1 MSFPNSEIGTIG
13 YPQAALFALCLALVA
28 LNLYAV
34 VMAALLTQSKQST
47 TPSQAT
53 TWPAR

>member
-34 VMAALLTQSKQST
+34 VMAALLTQPKQST
-47 TPSQAT
+47 TSSQAT
-53 TWPAR
+53 TWPGR